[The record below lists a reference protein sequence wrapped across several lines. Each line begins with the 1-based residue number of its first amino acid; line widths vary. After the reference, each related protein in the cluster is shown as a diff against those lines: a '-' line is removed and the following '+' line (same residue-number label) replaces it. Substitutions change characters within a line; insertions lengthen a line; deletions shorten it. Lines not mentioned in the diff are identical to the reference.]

1 MRIFKK
7 TIINEKVNESK
18 EKVYSIIY
26 WMLFMS
32 KPDIFFFKYY
42 IQVDEMK
49 TSINS
54 NFCDNT
60 TNE

>member
-1 MRIFKK
+1 MRK
-7 TIINEKVNESK
+7 
-18 EKVYSIIY
+18 
-26 WMLFMS
+26 FMS
-32 KPDIFFFKYY
+32 RKKKFTLLYIECSLMRKPLIFFFKYY